1 MRLFGGTNR
10 DSFLC
15 FARGEEARTPTQA
28 TAPPFGITLAGL
40 SDTPIDCCALAT
52 YLRENPEVR
61 PTFSARVRTRTGRIK
76 SVLPTWTAPFNRLS
90 VSAIRLTLPSWI
102 RSGAVRAFFSE
113 RRGGV
118 HDAKPPYR
126 YSRSAPIGMS
136 PTRASITWLRAIPYH
151 PVCANKERDHS
162 PGGAATPPKT
172 GGEFGLTF
180 RLLNIV
186 DEA

>member
-1 MRLFGGTNR
+1 LRLFGGTNR

-102 RSGAVRAFFSE
+102 RRGAVRAFFSE

-118 HDAKPPYR
+118 PSIDAAKRPRR
-126 YSRSAPIGMS
+126 YSRSARLKWS
-136 PTRASITWLRAIPYH
+136 ARRASITWLRAIPYH
-151 PVCANKERDHS
+151 PVCAF
-162 PGGAATPPKT
+162 GAATPPKT

-180 RLLNIV
+180 RLRNIRV